1 MAPSDRSADGDRL
14 KDTQAYVLI
23 KAGLDGLLPV
33 DGDWDGGVVGDR
45 AGVGVDHEAY
55 GGPRHLWEWLVL
67 ANVERA
73 RAVVVQ

>member
-14 KDTQAYVLI
+14 KDTQAYVLV

-45 AGVGVDHEAY
+45 AGVGVDPEAY
-55 GGPRHLWEWLVL
+55 GGPDIFGSGWCWQRLNELEL
-67 ANVERA
+67 
-73 RAVVVQ
+73 